1 MFGKMLGQTYLTL
14 GRCNSSSL
22 LLFTHKVTIHR
33 SQDEVSRVDRM
44 SEEVGTIQALRNSF
58 TPILNIILTSLDAP
72 AIFMRTKALR
82 ALGQI
87 ITSDANILSAVR
99 ISSGLIN
106 DRNL

>member
-1 MFGKMLGQTYLTL
+1 MYT
-14 GRCNSSSL
+14 
-22 LLFTHKVTIHR
+22 R

-58 TPILNIILTSLDAP
+58 APILNIILTSLDAP

-87 ITSDANILSAVR
+87 ITSDASILSAVR
-99 ISSGLIN
+99 IFIWTN
-106 DRNL
+106 DSNY